1 MVCLISKS
9 KASLHCALLSL
20 RVIHPQHKKK
30 VFPIFGCKQI
40 NQLSDYSEF
49 IITTTTK
56 TQNTKTTNK
65 QKKTKHKHKTKQKN
79 PPKQTSHKLCFI
91 KSRLKMS
98 HFSFMNSSIEEMLPK
113 KDQLLHILN

>member
-9 KASLHCALLSL
+9 KAALHCALLSL

-49 IITTTTK
+49 KITTTTK

-65 QKKTKHKHKTKQKN
+65 ENKTQTQNKTKKPTKAN
-79 PPKQTSHKLCFI
+79 
-91 KSRLKMS
+91 KSQ
-98 HFSFMNSSIEEMLPK
+98 IT
-113 KDQLLHILN
+113 LH

>member
-49 IITTTTK
+49 KITTK

-65 QKKTKHKHKTKQKN
+65 ENKTQTQNKTKKPTKAN
-79 PPKQTSHKLCFI
+79 
-91 KSRLKMS
+91 KSQ
-98 HFSFMNSSIEEMLPK
+98 IML
-113 KDQLLHILN
+113 H